1 MVSQYLCENGFVPTP
16 TENHKKNMIRATARL
31 LPSKGLA
38 GLSLVEVA
46 RITGA
51 PRGSLYHYFPGG
63 WEELVRD
70 ALSVAQDYGLN
81 LVQALP
87 VSDDKPEA
95 VVQAMGREFKRWMK
109 KTGFDG
115 GCPVAAAALSAGE
128 DEPAIRSQCAD
139 IYARWIAA
147 LDARFQ
153 AHGLKKPDSGRFAQA
168 VLDGFEGALIRARAQ
183 KNVTPID
190 TAVANLTVLAQVL
203 YLRR

>member
-1 MVSQYLCENGFVPTP
+1 
-16 TENHKKNMIRATARL
+16 MIRATARL

-46 RITGA
+46 RLTGA

-70 ALSVAQDYGLN
+70 ALTLAQDFGLK
-81 LVQALP
+81 LVLAIP
-87 VSDDKPEA
+87 ASDDKPEA
-95 VVQAMGREFKRWMK
+95 VVRAMGRSFKRWMK
-109 KTGFDG
+109 GSGFDA

-128 DEPAIRSQCAD
+128 GEPAIRSQCAD
-139 IYARWIAA
+139 VYARWIAA

-153 AHGLKKPDSGRFAQA
+153 AHGLRKLDSSRFAQA
-168 VLDGFEGALIRARAQ
+168 VLDGFEGALLRARAQ

-190 TAVANLTVLAQVL
+190 IAVANLTVLAQVL
-203 YLRR
+203 YLRGRQRTATV